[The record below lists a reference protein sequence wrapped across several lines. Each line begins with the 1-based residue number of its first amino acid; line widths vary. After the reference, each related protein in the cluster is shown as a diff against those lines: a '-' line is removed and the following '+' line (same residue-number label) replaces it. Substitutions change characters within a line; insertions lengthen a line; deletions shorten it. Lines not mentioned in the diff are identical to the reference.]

1 MLSNKLKQ
9 LRNITHL
16 TQSEFAK
23 KIDVARTTYAMYEQG
38 NREPDYET
46 LKRIAKFHGVTT
58 DYLLGTSEDKNP
70 KSLTNEET
78 ALYKQAG
85 ISDIEYNNL
94 DAYQKEVIDFFVSR
108 EKLAF
113 KNQPENILDALEQF
127 EIFYEFW
134 KKQQEKKK

>member
-9 LRNITHL
+9 LRNTTKL

-38 NREPDYET
+38 HREPDYET
-46 LKRIAKFHGVTT
+46 LKKIAKFHEVTI
-58 DYLLGTSEDKNP
+58 DYLLGNTDSLKSEDYN
-70 KSLTNEET
+70 
-78 ALYKQAG
+78 QAG
-85 ISDIEYNNL
+85 ITDDEYNNL
-94 DAYQKEVIDFFVSR
+94 STYQKEVIDFFVSR
-108 EKLAF
+108 ENLAF

-134 KKQQEKKK
+134 KKKQEEKNN